1 MEQFLGPSNQFFRFN
16 SNDINVLVTPIEKK
30 TCLLTKRNVFTANI
44 ESSFEEPT
52 NTRENNNSSTR
63 IRFTNDSANN
73 FSSSKSSQLGVNT
86 VISNTNRYN
95 TNESNGLKTSS
106 SSSSLISR
114 KSHNNADIFNDLNI
128 SLKQD
133 QCKLII
139 KQFQTLILFCQFK
152 R

>member
-44 ESSFEEPT
+44 ESSLEEPS
-52 NTRENNNSSTR
+52 NTRENNSSTTR
-63 IRFTNDSANN
+63 IRFTNDNANN
-73 FSSSKSSQLGVNT
+73 FSSSKSQLGVNT
-86 VISNTNRYN
+86 VIANTNRYN
-95 TNESNGLKTSS
+95 TNESNGLKTSY
-106 SSSSLISR
+106 SSSSLASR
-114 KSHNNADIFNDLNI
+114 KSHNADVFTDLNI

-139 KQFQTLILFCQFK
+139 KQFQTLIHCQFK

>member
-52 NTRENNNSSTR
+52 TNTTTNRENNSTTR

-73 FSSSKSSQLGVNT
+73 FSASKSQLGVNT

-95 TNESNGLKTSS
+95 TNESNGLKTSN

-114 KSHNNADIFNDLNI
+114 KSHNNADAFNDLNI

-139 KQFQTLILFCQFK
+139 KQFQTLILLV
-152 R
+152 